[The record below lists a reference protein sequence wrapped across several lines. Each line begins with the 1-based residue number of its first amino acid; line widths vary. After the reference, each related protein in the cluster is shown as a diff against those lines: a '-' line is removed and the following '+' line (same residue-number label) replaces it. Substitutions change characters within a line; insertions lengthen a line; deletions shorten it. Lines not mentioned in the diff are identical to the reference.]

1 MPMPP
6 LRRSALHHCLVA
18 AGARMRPVGE
28 WESAHSFGD
37 DQADALELE
46 RGVVLADA
54 SAQHLLLAQAR
65 DLDAWL
71 PSPPPVGQV
80 ALVANSGS
88 PVRCCRLT
96 AESALFV
103 SASPVII
110 PPAPEA
116 CGHSTDVTSGRTIV
130 AVAGPRSVDLLR
142 ASTQVDVRD
151 RALPDRRC
159 VQTSV
164 ARVPATIIRF
174 DRLGVPAYEILVAR
188 DLGEYLWD
196 ALLDAGAPLGARPVG
211 MALLER
217 RD

>member
-1 MPMPP
+1 MATP
-6 LRRSALHHCLVA
+6 LRRSALHHRLLA
-18 AGARMRPVGE
+18 AGARMRAVGE
-28 WESAHSFGD
+28 WELAHSFGD
-37 DQADALELE
+37 DQTDAFELGS
-46 RGVVLADA
+46 GVVLADA

-71 PSPPPVGQV
+71 PSPPPVGEV
-80 ALVANSGS
+80 SLVANSGS

-96 AESALFV
+96 ADTALFV
-103 SASPVII
+103 SAFPVIL
-110 PPAPEA
+110 PPAPEV
-116 CGHSTDVTSGRTIV
+116 CGHATDLTSGSTIV
-130 AVAGPRSVDLLR
+130 EVAGPRSLDLLR
-142 ASTQVDVRD
+142 AATQVDVRD
-151 RALPDRRC
+151 RVFPDRRC

-196 ALLDAGAPLGARPVG
+196 ALLDAGAPIGARTVG

>member
-1 MPMPP
+1 MATP
-6 LRRSALHHCLVA
+6 LRRSALHHRLSRPARACGRVGA
-18 AGARMRPVGE
+18 AD
-28 WESAHSFGD
+28 SFGD
-37 DQADALELE
+37 DQADALEL
-46 RGVVLADA
+46 RSGVVLADA

-71 PSPPPVGQV
+71 PVEPPVGQV

-96 AESALFV
+96 ADSALFV
-103 SASPVII
+103 SALPVII
-110 PPAPEA
+110 PPSPEV
-116 CGHSTDVTSGRTIV
+116 CGHATDLTSGRTIV
-130 AVAGPRSVDLLR
+130 AVAGPRSLDLLR
-142 ASTQVDVRD
+142 AATQVDVRE

-188 DLGEYLWD
+188 DFGEYLWD

-211 MALLER
+211 IALLER
-217 RD
+217 TD

>member
-1 MPMPP
+1 MATL
-6 LRRSALHHCLVA
+6 LRRSALHHRLLA
-18 AGARMRPVGE
+18 AGAHMRRAGE
-28 WESAHSFGD
+28 WELAQSFGA
-37 DQADALELE
+37 DQADALELGS
-46 RGVVLADA
+46 GVVLADA
-54 SAQHLLLAQAR
+54 SAQHLLLAQAC

-71 PSPPPVGQV
+71 PTPPPVGQV
-80 ALVANSGS
+80 AVVANSGS

-96 AESALFV
+96 ADSALFV
-103 SASPVII
+103 SAAPVVI
-110 PPAPEA
+110 PPAPEI
-116 CGHSTDVTSGRTIV
+116 CGHATDLTSGCTIV
-130 AVAGPRSVDLLR
+130 AVAGPRSLDLLR
-142 ASTQVDVRD
+142 AATQVDVRE
-151 RALPDRRC
+151 RSLPDRRC